1 MKIYAIQIPSEDQED
16 LCFEEDLENGVLYP
30 DIAIS
35 GNRDFYERGSEDILN
50 LVHEAEDEYCTQGD
64 GIAAYLRVLPQGVAH
79 EAAAIGR
86 VISVK
91 RRMGLGT
98 KIVEAGIAVAK
109 EKFHADCIEIGAQTY
124 VRKLYENV
132 GFVQSGPE
140 YVEDGI
146 PHIPMILKLDP

>member
-1 MKIYAIQIPSEDQED
+1 MELVIKHFKELTTDELFAIYKLRTAVFVVEQNCPYQEVD
-16 LCFEEDLENGVLYP
+16 DADRVAYHLY
-30 DIAIS
+30 
-35 GNRDFYERGSEDILN
+35 LK
-50 LVHEAEDEYCTQGD
+50 DED

-86 VISVK
+86 VIAVK

-98 KIVEAGIAVAK
+98 KIVQAGIAAAK

-146 PHIPMILKLDP
+146 PHIPMILKLDN

>member
-1 MKIYAIQIPSEDQED
+1 MELVIKHFKELTTDELFEIYKLRTAVFVVEQNCPYQEVD
-16 LCFEEDLENGVLYP
+16 DADRVAYHLYLK
-30 DIAIS
+30 DK
-35 GNRDFYERGSEDILN
+35 
-50 LVHEAEDEYCTQGD
+50 D

-98 KIVEAGIAVAK
+98 KIVEAGIAAAK

-132 GFVQSGPE
+132 GFIQSGPE

>member
-1 MKIYAIQIPSEDQED
+1 MELVIKHFKELTTDELFEIYKLRTAVFVVEQNCPYQEVD
-16 LCFEEDLENGVLYP
+16 DADRVAYHLYL
-30 DIAIS
+30 
-35 GNRDFYERGSEDILN
+35 RDE
-50 LVHEAEDEYCTQGD
+50 D

-98 KIVEAGIAVAK
+98 KIVEAGIAAAK

-132 GFVQSGPE
+132 GFIQSGPE

-146 PHIPMILKLDP
+146 PHIPMILKFDP

>member
-1 MKIYAIQIPSEDQED
+1 MELVIKHFKELTTEELFAIYKLRTAVFVVEQNCPYQEVD
-16 LCFEEDLENGVLYP
+16 DADRVAYHLYL
-30 DIAIS
+30 
-35 GNRDFYERGSEDILN
+35 RDE
-50 LVHEAEDEYCTQGD
+50 D

-98 KIVEAGIAVAK
+98 KIVQAGIAVAK
-109 EKFHADCIEIGAQTY
+109 EKFHADCLEIGAQTY

-132 GFVQSGPE
+132 GFIQSGPE

-146 PHIPMILKLDP
+146 PHIPMMLNLDN